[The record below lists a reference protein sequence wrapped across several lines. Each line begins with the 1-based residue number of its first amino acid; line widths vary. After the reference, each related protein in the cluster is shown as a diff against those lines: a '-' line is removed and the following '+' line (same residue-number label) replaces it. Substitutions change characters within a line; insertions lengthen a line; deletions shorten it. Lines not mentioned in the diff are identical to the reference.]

1 MMNDEGW
8 WIQAVE
14 RFWLQTNRLTDKQ
27 TFVIVESLLRLKT
40 IQHSD
45 AVTFLFWN
53 VPFGFGHTI
62 YFWLCCSCKFVPHI
76 KLCWSS
82 IGFRYLIC
90 LQCDQFIKHTSPS
103 NMCSNTLQ
111 FLTFLEPSWV
121 QNQRWKWTISVCYFS
136 FVCIIL
142 HPTSVL
148 SLQISTLH
156 SKSCLEYA
164 SVLGILNFDKFSKE
178 TQAWWLGIMFAFT
191 LYKCILSRLW

>member
-1 MMNDEGW
+1 MIN
-8 WIQAVE
+8 IP
-14 RFWLQTNRLTDKQ
+14 LQTNGQ
-27 TFVIVESLLRLKT
+27 TTLSLESLSRLKT

-53 VPFGFGHTI
+53 VPFGHTI
-62 YFWLCCSCKFVPHI
+62 YIWLCCSCKFVPHI
-76 KLCWSS
+76 KLCWSG

>member
-1 MMNDEGW
+1 MLVVLQLQVCATHKVVL
-8 WIQAVE
+8 IQYWV
-14 RFWLQTNRLTDKQ
+14 
-27 TFVIVESLLRLKT
+27 SLLDMFTMWSIHQTYISFKHVFEHT
-40 IQHSD
+40 
-45 AVTFLFWN
+45 AVFF
-53 VPFGFGHTI
+53 
-62 YFWLCCSCKFVPHI
+62 
-76 KLCWSS
+76 
-82 IGFRYLIC
+82 
-90 LQCDQFIKHTSPS
+90 
-103 NMCSNTLQ
+103 
-111 FLTFLEPSWV
+111 TFLEPSWV